1 MLCWLWSFE
10 HVLSNKLRYFSF
22 IHASLDLFFGI
33 VLKRFSIFFNEI
45 QGSSFVKENR
55 WIVRS
60 LEINVLFSNT
70 EACSFPSLLHH
81 HNNSQ
86 CIDAPQQT
94 DFVLNQFCWVSQGS
108 FSKGVVNLSKTFTWC
123 IPAHIGCSA
132 TLCSALHFHT
142 THCTVHVTEIHISFM
157 SLLIVHTEDGYAS
170 QLVLYGRTSDT
181 AVVTIGR
188 TLQK

>member
-1 MLCWLWSFE
+1 MCWLWSFE

-22 IHASLDLFFGI
+22 VQASLDLFFGI

-60 LEINVLFSNT
+60 LEINVLFRYS

-94 DFVLNQFCWVSQGS
+94 DLVLNQFCWVSQGS
-108 FSKGVVNLSKTFTWC
+108 FSKGWRHKQDVNLMYT
-123 IPAHIGCSA
+123 CSYRMQGY
-132 TLCSALHFHT
+132 TQCRALHFHT
-142 THCTVHVTEIHISFM
+142 THWTAHPEILYNI
-157 SLLIVHTEDGYAS
+157 LLW
-170 QLVLYGRTSDT
+170 
-181 AVVTIGR
+181 
-188 TLQK
+188 